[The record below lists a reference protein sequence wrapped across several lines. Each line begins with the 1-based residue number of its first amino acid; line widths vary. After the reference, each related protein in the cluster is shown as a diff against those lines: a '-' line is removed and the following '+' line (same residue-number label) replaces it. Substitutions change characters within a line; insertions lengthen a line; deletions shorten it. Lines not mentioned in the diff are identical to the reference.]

1 MKTKTCQKQMKK
13 KKKLESKKQ
22 HFRGV
27 HNQVFYH
34 TVALTTF
41 AENFLENCISP
52 TTWIDN
58 VTTEPFN
65 V

>member
-13 KKKLESKKQ
+13 KKQESKRQ

-34 TVALTTF
+34 TVAADLLDPMNNLCGKLF
-41 AENFLENCISP
+41 RKLHFP
-52 TTWIDN
+52 HHVD
-58 VTTEPFN
+58 
-65 V
+65 